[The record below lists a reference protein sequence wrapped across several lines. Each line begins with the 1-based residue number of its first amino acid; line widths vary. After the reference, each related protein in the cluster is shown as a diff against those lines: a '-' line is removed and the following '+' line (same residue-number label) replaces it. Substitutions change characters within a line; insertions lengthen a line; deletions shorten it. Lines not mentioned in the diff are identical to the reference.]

1 MPSAALPWRLTQLKN
16 RASIA
21 ACGLAGGS
29 DLSAT
34 VLPFLLRGVNLL
46 GIDSVMCPRH
56 ERIEAWQRLVRDLPL
71 DRLDRMTQT
80 VPLSALPG
88 LASKILG
95 GETRG
100 RIVVDVT
107 G

>member
-16 RASIA
+16 RASVA

-34 VLPFLLRGVNLL
+34 VLPFMLRGVNLL
-46 GIDSVMCPRH
+46 DIDSVMSPRD

-71 DRLDRMTQT
+71 DRLDRMTESM
-80 VPLSALPG
+80 PLTALPG
-88 LASKILG
+88 LAPKILS
-95 GETRG
+95 GEIRG